1 MPSLSDPRMLA
12 LALAGAVLLGAL
24 FGVLLT
30 QLRCQRRLGA
40 LETARA
46 TLAGQLE
53 AERANAEARIEALE
67 DARERLGET
76 FEVLAAHALRSNQE
90 DFLRLARE
98 SLGQFQQQAQSD
110 LTQRQK
116 AIDNMLLPIRTALE
130 KTEQQV
136 REMEQARQTAQ
147 GALAQYLEGM
157 AQTQQALQ
165 AETRNL
171 VQALRRPE
179 VRGRWGELTL
189 RRLVELAGMVE
200 HCDFTEQAHRATED
214 GALRP
219 DMVIR
224 LPDEREIVV
233 DVKTPLDAYLSA
245 VEAADD
251 GIRREALARHARNVR
266 QRVRELSSKQ
276 YWAQFRGS
284 LDFVIL
290 FIPGDQFL
298 TAALDD
304 DHALLEDALRARVI
318 LATPTSLVAL
328 LRAVAFSWRQ
338 MAIIRHADAI
348 RDLGEEFY
356 KRLATFTEHLA
367 RLGRNLG
374 GSVESYNRAVGS
386 LERQV
391 LSAARRLA
399 EMGIST
405 PKELAGLEPLEQAP
419 REPAE
424 PTPAPAPDPAP

>member
-1 MPSLSDPRMLA
+1 MPSLSDPRLLA

-200 HCDFTEQAHRATED
+200 HCDFTEQVHRATED

-245 VEAADD
+245 VETTDD

-276 YWAQFRGS
+276 YWAQFRDS

-298 TAALDD
+298 SAALDD

-356 KRLATFTEHLA
+356 RRLATFTEHLA

-386 LERQV
+386 LDRQV

-405 PKELAGLEPLEQAP
+405 PKELAGLEPLEQSP

-424 PTPAPAPDPAP
+424 STPAPGPDPAP